1 MKKHSLLSIGVISI
15 AILSSCVENSQ
26 KYKTLLAKADSLMV
40 VANNQN
46 AEMESLLAGL
56 NEISAGMQ
64 SIREAENLLA
74 LQSATDKKRNKTKEQ
89 IEILKN
95 DIQAI
100 SDAINGYKEQIAQL
114 ESKNKRQ
121 SAEFKKLIANLKAEL
136 EKSSETIQQ
145 LNEQVNA
152 QTKEIGIKT
161 QQIADLNENV
171 ANLEA
176 ESTSQKETIAS
187 QDKALNTVHYLLG
200 TRKELKDANVISR
213 QGIFCPPIVSTQAQN
228 AQFADADGRELKT
241 IPLNC
246 KKAKIL
252 SSHPEASYTL
262 SEGEDGMLTLSI
274 DDPANFWKQTRYLV
288 IMVN

>member
-1 MKKHSLLSIGVISI
+1 MKKHALLSLGLISI
-15 AILSSCVENSQ
+15 AILSGCVENSQ
-26 KYKTLLAKADSLMV
+26 KYKTLLAKADSLTAIV
-40 VANNQN
+40 NTQNN
-46 AEMESLLAGL
+46 EMENLLTGL

-74 LQSATDKKRNKTKEQ
+74 LQTSTDKQKNKTKEQ

-95 DIQAI
+95 DIQSI

-121 SAEFKKLIANLKAEL
+121 SAEFKKLIANLNAEL
-136 EKSSETIQQ
+136 EKSSATIQQ

-152 QTKEIGIKT
+152 QSKEIGIKN
-161 QQIADLNENV
+161 QQIAELNQNV
-171 ANLEA
+171 TNLEA
-176 ESTSQKETIAS
+176 ESSSQKETIAN

-200 TRKELKDANVISR
+200 TRKDLKEANVISR
-213 QGIFCPPIVSTQAQN
+213 QGIFCPPIVSSQAQDAN
-228 AQFADADGRELKT
+228 FASADGRELKN
-241 IPLNC
+241 IPLNT

-252 SSHPEASYTL
+252 SSHPESSYSL
-262 SEGEDGMLTLSI
+262 SADEEGMLTLI
-274 DDPANFWKQTRYLV
+274 IENPTTFWKQTRYLV